1 MIYTTNATESLNS
14 TYKKLNRQRTV
25 YPSDKALLKA
35 LYLSTM
41 EATKKWSQP
50 LRNWGKVH
58 GEFSIMYEG
67 RFKD

>member
-1 MIYTTNATESLNS
+1 M
-14 TYKKLNRQRTV
+14 

-50 LRNWGKVH
+50 LRNLGKVY

-67 RFKD
+67 RFED

>member
-1 MIYTTNATESLNS
+1 M
-14 TYKKLNRQRTV
+14 
-25 YPSDKALLKA
+25 YPSDKALIKV

-50 LRNWGKVH
+50 LRNWEKVH

-67 RFKD
+67 RFED

>member
-1 MIYTTNATESLNS
+1 MELKRKICILFI
-14 TYKKLNRQRTV
+14 V
-25 YPSDKALLKA
+25 YSSDKSLLKA
-35 LYLSTM
+35 LYLLTM
-41 EATKKWSQP
+41 EATKKCSQP

>member
-1 MIYTTNATESLNS
+1 MYS
-14 TYKKLNRQRTV
+14 
-25 YPSDKALLKA
+25 SDKALLKA

-67 RFKD
+67 RFED

>member
-1 MIYTTNATESLNS
+1 MELKRKICILFI
-14 TYKKLNRQRTV
+14 V
-25 YPSDKALLKA
+25 YSSDKSLLKA